1 MANTVNDVMNVIAS
15 PDYGIKNIACTNQEI
30 LAILQ
35 GNHNSKYNLHN
46 IVNDVKNILQK
57 LVDSSTKSKSIEIS
71 NGSTKINNHI
81 QDILDETK
89 GIRKSIDNLAK
100 EFLKRGGNN
109 MPTIAK
115 LSDKASQKVADAMI
129 QDIDKH
135 NKGGGLSTIV
145 DAFNK
150 LKNISLKDIIV
161 GKQKVKLITKIF
173 GNAKKE
179 LNIEE
184 NELNNV
190 IKLINNT
197 PEIMKSLLK
206 VSRKIT
212 KIIKRDVINKLSEI
226 LVGKNSIL
234 TISKK
239 LQKNETLFDNAQKIA
254 KNIKELVLALNKVIF
269 KLFSASL
276 FAKFS
281 EKGISNIESIIDKL
295 SSLSKKLIKIK
306 DIEKGK
312 ETAKQMTVLTGNL
325 LVTSIFLTISAVTG
339 GPALLGAIILNKM
352 VDKIIPVV
360 EKLSKNNKHI
370 NKSIDSSIL
379 LTACTGLMAVTS
391 IILATIAVTG
401 IPALLG
407 AIILNKMIDKI
418 IPVVEKLS
426 KNNKHINKA
435 IDSSILLTA
444 CTGLMA
450 VTSIILATIAV
461 TGIPA
466 LLGSILMVG
475 IVKLNI
481 YTFKLLS
488 KAQKPISKG
497 AIVMSI
503 MSVSLILY
511 GIALKKISDA
521 TKNMDFKQIAI
532 ITSITL
538 ILSGTIIGLGY
549 LIIPIGLGSMALG
562 LMGVSLISYGIALKK
577 ISDATKS
584 LTMENIVLVSES
596 MLALGKAVAK
606 MAILTVPITLGGVA
620 LGIMGVTLYTFV
632 KTLKIISDMNDVPT
646 KKVYQILTAMK
657 LVGNFFKN
665 NKLGLKSVWNANKYK
680 LIMRPFAGTI
690 KHLSKLKDMGIIPM
704 KLVYGA
710 LNAMSSIANYYIENP
725 IEKSVIKQAR
735 RYKRMLKPFGKT
747 IDNLSKLKNIGI
759 IPMKL
764 VYSTLNAMN
773 SIANYYIENPIEK
786 SVIKQARRYK
796 RMLKP
801 FGKTIN
807 HLSKLKDMGIIPMKL
822 VYGALNAMSSIAN
835 YYIENPI
842 EKSVIKQAR
851 RYKRMLK
858 PFSKT
863 INHLTKLKDMGIIP
877 MKLVY
882 GVLNAMSSIANYYI
896 ENPIEKSV
904 IKQARRYKRMLKPFG
919 KTIDNLSKLKDL
931 GTFPLTS
938 VKNIVESLYYISNFY
953 EKVNISD
960 NIESKSEFI
969 KYIVDKFNN
978 MSVDIQDKLTN
989 IKEIDYKTVKSI
1001 ISSCRSIMD
1010 YYTYTKTFFT
1020 IKKVLK
1026 MNNAVNL
1033 FSKNVEYLKNITNNF
1048 TKSNFESVKL
1058 IVKSMKRIINF
1069 LKFNSLNII
1078 QRKRAEKNITLLNL
1092 MSSAMHSISNIN
1104 SSNILSVGDALIN
1117 TLNGVNT
1124 IDIGQVESVTNM
1136 FKAFDRINRSENII
1150 NKFTESVKQFTTACE
1165 NLIDN
1170 LSRNTDAIN
1179 NIDTFGI
1186 DNTYTNIISGNNII
1200 DNKSNNNNVTQTN
1213 GIKIIN
1219 VDEIAKTIAEK
1230 INGSLTLDIPDTQV
1244 QLLIN
1249 GSGGNEWTITR
1260 Y

>member
-276 FAKFS
+276 FAKFA
-281 EKGISNIESIIDKL
+281 EKGISNIEYIIDKL

-312 ETAKQMTVLTGNL
+312 ETAKQMTVITGNL

-339 GPALLGAIILNKM
+339 G
-352 VDKIIPVV
+352 
-360 EKLSKNNKHI
+360 
-370 NKSIDSSIL
+370 
-379 LTACTGLMAVTS
+379 
-391 IILATIAVTG
+391 
-401 IPALLG
+401 PALLG

-426 KNNKHINKA
+426 KNNKHINKS

-747 IDNLSKLKNIGI
+747 IDNLSKLK
-759 IPMKL
+759 
-764 VYSTLNAMN
+764 
-773 SIANYYIENPIEK
+773 
-786 SVIKQARRYK
+786 
-796 RMLKP
+796 
-801 FGKTIN
+801 
-807 HLSKLKDMGIIPMKL
+807 
-822 VYGALNAMSSIAN
+822 
-835 YYIENPI
+835 
-842 EKSVIKQAR
+842 
-851 RYKRMLK
+851 
-858 PFSKT
+858 
-863 INHLTKLKDMGIIP
+863 
-877 MKLVY
+877 
-882 GVLNAMSSIANYYI
+882 
-896 ENPIEKSV
+896 
-904 IKQARRYKRMLKPFG
+904 
-919 KTIDNLSKLKDL
+919 DL

-989 IKEIDYKTVKSI
+989 IKEIDYKAVKSI
-1001 ISSCRSIMD
+1001 ISSCRSIMN

-1048 TKSNFESVKL
+1048 TKSNFENVKL

-1078 QRKRAEKNITLLNL
+1078 QRRRAEKNITLLNL

-1186 DNTYTNIISGNNII
+1186 DNTYTNIINGNNII
-1200 DNKSNNNNVTQTN
+1200 DNKSNNNNITQTN
-1213 GIKIIN
+1213 GIRIIN